1 MVSWRL
7 VTMSFLPSIWLFFS
21 LSFARGNYTE
31 FLHRW
36 RWPLGIALLA
46 PVSLAFVFR
55 NEWFV
60 FQPPAKPGDSGMLS
74 LGAAGFLLNLFFLI
88 GTVLVLMNLERTYR
102 AAVGTIRWRI
112 KFMVVGLV
120 VIFAARTY
128 TSSQALLFHAVN
140 LSLQIVDSVA
150 LVVGCLLIV
159 RSLLRV
165 GHFEMPVYPS
175 HAVLHNSLTVLP
187 TGIYL
192 VIVGVFVKFV
202 AWIGGGRRLHAQ
214 NLCHSGGVGGVDDAA
229 AAVRPREVAH
239 QEYFVSRHFQ
249 RPLYDYRTVWRRFTE
264 GTASCVTQAEL
275 SNAAVKLVTDIF
287 QVLSVS
293 IWLVDEKK
301 KSCCLPHPLYYPR
314 LGAIR

>member
-1 MVSWRL
+1 MVSWQNWRL

-46 PVSLAFVFR
+46 AVSLAFVFR

-88 GTVLVLMNLERTYR
+88 GTVLVLMNLKRTYR

-128 TSSQALLFHAVN
+128 TSSQALLLHAVN

-150 LVVGCLLIV
+150 LLVGCLLIV

-187 TGIYL
+187 AGIYL
-192 VIVGVFVKFV
+192 VIVGVFAKFV
-202 AWIGGGRRLHAQ
+202 AWIGGGT
-214 NLCHSGGVGGVDDAA
+214 
-229 AAVRPREVAH
+229 PP
-239 QEYFVSRHFQ
+239 SRSK
-249 RPLYDYRTVWRRFTE
+249 PLSFWWRWW
-264 GTASCVTQAEL
+264 C
-275 SNAAVKLVTDIF
+275 
-287 QVLSVS
+287 
-293 IWLVDEKK
+293 
-301 KSCCLPHPLYYPR
+301 
-314 LGAIR
+314 